1 MRHAARYCAGL
12 LVLTPIFSA
21 CSSDPAKVEANVFPT
36 EYKKLIIESLKKDR
50 LIGAREASITDPT
63 LRQIDNSERYAVCV
77 RYNPR
82 LSDSPGYIGAL
93 FTSTRV
99 TLPSS
104 CRRSRSNVRGQRIS
118 HFPSLRRRARV
129 LDVNNIDLDAP
140 STMLTGA
147 IRPLCVCRRRQ

>member
-12 LVLTPIFSA
+12 LILAPIFSA

-36 EYKKLIIESLKKDR
+36 EYKKLIVESLKKDR

-82 LSDSPGYIGAL
+82 LSDSPGYIG
-93 FTSTRV
+93 V
-99 TLPSS
+99 TERLAYFYQGHITQFLQAKPEQCSWAAYKP
-104 CRRSRSNVRGQRIS
+104 
-118 HFPSLRRRARV
+118 FPELEKA
-129 LDVNNIDLDAP
+129 
-140 STMLTGA
+140 
-147 IRPLCVCRRRQ
+147 CVIAGCE

>member
-12 LVLTPIFSA
+12 LALTPIFSA

-82 LSDSPGYIGAL
+82 LSDSPGYIG
-93 FTSTRV
+93 V
-99 TLPSS
+99 TERLVYFYQGHITQFLQAKPEQCSWAAYKP
-104 CRRSRSNVRGQRIS
+104 
-118 HFPSLRRRARV
+118 FPELEKAC
-129 LDVNNIDLDAP
+129 A
-140 STMLTGA
+140 GA
-147 IRPLCVCRRRQ
+147 GCE

>member
-82 LSDSPGYIGAL
+82 LSDSPGYIG
-93 FTSTRV
+93 V
-99 TLPSS
+99 TERLVYFYQGHITQFLQAKPEQCSWAAYKP
-104 CRRSRSNVRGQRIS
+104 
-118 HFPSLRRRARV
+118 FPELEKAC
-129 LDVNNIDLDAP
+129 A
-140 STMLTGA
+140 GA
-147 IRPLCVCRRRQ
+147 GCE